1 MLFVD
6 LSNFASFPTYAI
18 GLLVAA
24 LRHGGHEVDVLVPL
38 AHNVPATV
46 REHRE
51 DWRDQIVRR
60 ARHSTRASF
69 QDLQSLIREAKDWRM
84 RRPDERV
91 LNAVAGA
98 LDRGAGIVL
107 VSAYLDHMQTLRA
120 IGRMTSARGVP
131 LLIGGSVFNLEG
143 PATTWRLIPGVTAV
157 VGAECDLSIAEIV
170 HTALNGGDLLAFPG
184 VSLPDGRRSA
194 PALPLRELD
203 QVRVPDFSDF
213 PWERYPTRVVPLM
226 TGRGCQW
233 GKCVFC
239 GDVVTASGLSYRT
252 RSSESVLAEMREQ
265 SRRLATRS
273 FIFLDIKLNSHPR
286 VFRGIVEGV
295 QSAVP
300 GAEWIGT
307 VHVDQRRDNGLS
319 HEDLRSAAKAG
330 MRRVSFGLESGSQ
343 ALLDAMDK
351 GCRIEMNE
359 AFVRNAHAAGI
370 SVRCTMI

>member
-1 MLFVD
+1 M
-6 LSNFASFPTYAI
+6 
-18 GLLVAA
+18 
-24 LRHGGHEVDVLVPL
+24 
-38 AHNVPATV
+38 
-46 REHRE
+46 
-51 DWRDQIVRR
+51 
-60 ARHSTRASF
+60 
-69 QDLQSLIREAKDWRM
+69 
-84 RRPDERV
+84 
-91 LNAVAGA
+91 
-98 LDRGAGIVL
+98 DRGAGIVL

-239 GDVVTASGLSYRT
+239 SDVVTASGLSYRT

-319 HEDLRSAAKAG
+319 HEDLDRLP
-330 MRRVSFGLESGSQ
+330 RP
-343 ALLDAMDK
+343 
-351 GCRIEMNE
+351 GCDE
-359 AFVRNAHAAGI
+359 
-370 SVRCTMI
+370 